1 MAEVGGKRPRDGPRV
16 KNDRVCVC
24 FITNERGVE
33 RIMINGCKELYYCCL
48 GSLMLKNTSPHRF
61 YLEEIS

>member
-1 MAEVGGKRPRDGPRV
+1 VAEVGGKRPRDGPRV
-16 KNDRVCVC
+16 KNDRVCV
-24 FITNERGVE
+24 FYNERGVE

-48 GSLMLKNTSPHRF
+48 GSLMLKNTSPHQF